1 MLSAQSH
8 STVPRRVLSLGFPF
22 LFFFFFFFT
31 SGHPAPGLWGGESAC
46 ICWWSGPH
54 VRKRPKTGQVS
65 CACARA
71 ACRVRSEGVVA
82 ATSKGEERALL
93 FKTKLHGGG
102 GLTNFAAR
110 GEWVPATTTPTR
122 RLFTGQRGMGPPSTA
137 SFSFWRLYI
146 IPWHLVCFILHDRR
160 F

>member
-22 LFFFFFFFT
+22 SFLFFLFFYKRA
-31 SGHPAPGLWGGESAC
+31 SGSWSVRRWIRMHLLMVWSAC
-46 ICWWSGPH
+46 TKETQDRSSVVC
-54 VRKRPKTGQVS
+54 VR
-65 CACARA
+65 